1 MRIPMDSRILHDLS
15 NHYDSFYLY
24 DEKTILQ
31 RIQALREA
39 FPEVEFLYSV
49 KSNPHPEVLKTM
61 LSHGFGTDAAS
72 LGEVLAAS
80 RCYEAIG
87 GHEMP
92 DRDRIFYSAPGKSRK
107 DLLGAWQCAA
117 IIADSPV
124 EIRRIEEIAA
134 EMDKKISIGVRINP
148 AYTIGGTAG
157 TGAPAK
163 FGIDEEQFFSIL
175 ESSGHPHLRIN
186 GIHVHLRSQ
195 MLNTALLINYH
206 NYLFDMAD
214 RIEAAIGAPL
224 DYINLGSG
232 IGIPFTEQDREVDLS
247 VLSGALKEHLRR
259 RKENGK
265 ADTRIM
271 IESGR
276 YAPGK
281 SGWYVT
287 KVMDRKIS
295 RGKTFIVLNS
305 TMNGFVRPSLVEM
318 VRHLT
323 DDPAPA
329 AWEPFFTGLD
339 TFQFLALRSGDEEV
353 IPAGASEDGE
363 TVDLVGSLC
372 TGVDVIASDIRMPHL
387 EPGDL
392 VIITNAGAYAAVMSP
407 MQFASM
413 EKPAQI
419 FLAEDGTIRS

>member
-1 MRIPMDSRILHDLS
+1 
-15 NHYDSFYLY
+15 
-24 DEKTILQ
+24 
-31 RIQALREA
+31 
-39 FPEVEFLYSV
+39 
-49 KSNPHPEVLKTM
+49 
-61 LSHGFGTDAAS
+61 
-72 LGEVLAAS
+72 
-80 RCYEAIG
+80 
-87 GHEMP
+87 
-92 DRDRIFYSAPGKSRK
+92 
-107 DLLGAWQCAA
+107 
-117 IIADSPV
+117 
-124 EIRRIEEIAA
+124 
-134 EMDKKISIGVRINP
+134 MDKKISIGVRINP

-175 ESSGHPHLRIN
+175 KSSGHPHLRIN

-339 TFQFLALRSGDEEV
+339 TFQFLAPVTRRSFR
-353 IPAGASEDGE
+353 PALQKTAKPWTWWAAS
-363 TVDLVGSLC
+363 
-372 TGVDVIASDIRMPHL
+372 A
-387 EPGDL
+387 PGW
-392 VIITNAGAYAAVMSP
+392 TSSP
-407 MQFASM
+407 PISGCLIWS
-413 EKPAQI
+413 PGI
-419 FLAEDGTIRS
+419 W